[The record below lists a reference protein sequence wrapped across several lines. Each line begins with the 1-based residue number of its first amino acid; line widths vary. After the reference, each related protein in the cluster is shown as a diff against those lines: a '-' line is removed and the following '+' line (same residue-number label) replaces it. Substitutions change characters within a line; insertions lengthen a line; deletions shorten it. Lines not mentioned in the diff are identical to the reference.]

1 MEEKIQKKTEEI
13 IALLEKDPRMIEL
26 KALKEKL
33 LADDSF
39 KELLKNYQ
47 LAEYKNSKEVQELK
61 KKIFENKDYVRYQ
74 QLENEL
80 YFLTLEINRHFK
92 ELTDR
97 KDCDVA

>member
-13 IALLEKDPRMIEL
+13 VALLEKNPRMIEL

-33 LADDSF
+33 LTDKPF
-39 KELLKNYQ
+39 KELLEKYQ
-47 LAEYKNSKEVQELK
+47 LAEYKNSKEAQDLK

-80 YFLTLEINRHFK
+80 YFLTLDINRHFK
-92 ELTDR
+92 TLIDN
-97 KDCDVA
+97 KDCGEI